1 MLCEQCNQQTAWR
14 CEKSKGRECGCV
26 PGTAP
31 KRRQI
36 WLEIVVGGVS
46 QVGSWLAAYLQCPA
60 SAEMAGLWC
69 THEKHAQGGVQLLCQ
84 ASSAGSIL
92 VAKSGGHVL
101 EGAPGSVVDAAHH
114 GLDLLARAQLVQLVL
129 ACAAGDS
136 WWVVVGQWMISWNN
150 HAAQRNGSTPNPP
163 LSVLWSHPRPAAP
176 GWCPPTAPAPPAG
189 AATGR
194 RSRRRP

>member
-26 PGTAP
+26 PGAAP

-69 THEKHAQGGVQLLCQ
+69 THEKHAQGG
-84 ASSAGSIL
+84 SSCC
-92 VAKSGGHVL
+92 AK
-101 EGAPGSVVDAAHH
+101 
-114 GLDLLARAQLVQLVL
+114 
-129 ACAAGDS
+129 
-136 WWVVVGQWMISWNN
+136 
-150 HAAQRNGSTPNPP
+150 
-163 LSVLWSHPRPAAP
+163 PRPLGAFWSRNQADTFLKALQATLSMRRTMALICWP
-176 GWCPPTAPAPPAG
+176 GPSSCSWFLPVQQETVGGWWWASG
-189 AATGR
+189 
-194 RSRRRP
+194 